1 MWKDDIM
8 FTHYNKITIRLHIM
22 LSFLVLVDFK
32 ATVLMKKYRS
42 LKIVLCKGF
51 FHELWVKNFFGV
63 ISLKFVYI
71 FKKRGTKPY

>member
-1 MWKDDIM
+1 M

-51 FHELWVKNFFGV
+51 FHELWVK
-63 ISLKFVYI
+63 I
-71 FKKRGTKPY
+71 FLE